1 MQRLLI
7 TKFNGQTLCA
17 VCDQMTIRTVRVIE
31 DESILGNIYVGRVEN
46 VVNNINAAFIEY
58 ARGKKGYY
66 SLTDNEHHI
75 FLNPKNNDRMCI
87 GDLVLVQVSR
97 EGVKTKE
104 PTLTGRIGITGRYCA
119 LTLDCKSENSSVFI
133 SKKITDEDR
142 RSYLKG
148 IVKDAMNN
156 ALNAYTASSVNS
168 IPTASDMHFNIIVRT
183 NAEDAPEEPVTA
195 EVSRIVT
202 TMCDILKDAVTR
214 KGLTRMY
221 SPEESCL
228 EDVQNMRATNLEKII
243 TDIPEVY
250 DSVRRYLGEN
260 EPGEAAKLEFY
271 DDMQL
276 PLNKLYSVESQ
287 ISTALNKRV
296 WLPSGGYLVI
306 EPTEALTVID
316 VNTGKFDGR
325 NADREK
331 TFLKTNLEACA
342 EIARQLIL
350 RNISGIIIIDF
361 INLCEKDNR
370 NIIQDTMKKY
380 LAADPVKAV
389 FVEFTGLDLM
399 EVTRKKIKKPLH
411 EILKGERNA

>member
-142 RSYLKG
+142 RAFLQRNLK
-148 IVKDAMNN
+148 N
-156 ALNAYTASSVNS
+156 
-168 IPTASDMHFNIIVRT
+168 
-183 NAEDAPEEPVTA
+183 
-195 EVSRIVT
+195 
-202 TMCDILKDAVTR
+202 
-214 KGLTRMY
+214 
-221 SPEESCL
+221 
-228 EDVQNMRATNLEKII
+228 
-243 TDIPEVY
+243 
-250 DSVRRYLGEN
+250 
-260 EPGEAAKLEFY
+260 
-271 DDMQL
+271 
-276 PLNKLYSVESQ
+276 
-287 ISTALNKRV
+287 
-296 WLPSGGYLVI
+296 
-306 EPTEALTVID
+306 
-316 VNTGKFDGR
+316 
-325 NADREK
+325 
-331 TFLKTNLEACA
+331 
-342 EIARQLIL
+342 
-350 RNISGIIIIDF
+350 
-361 INLCEKDNR
+361 
-370 NIIQDTMKKY
+370 
-380 LAADPVKAV
+380 
-389 FVEFTGLDLM
+389 
-399 EVTRKKIKKPLH
+399 
-411 EILKGERNA
+411 

>member
-1 MQRLLI
+1 
-7 TKFNGQTLCA
+7 
-17 VCDQMTIRTVRVIE
+17 
-31 DESILGNIYVGRVEN
+31 
-46 VVNNINAAFIEY
+46 
-58 ARGKKGYY
+58 
-66 SLTDNEHHI
+66 
-75 FLNPKNNDRMCI
+75 
-87 GDLVLVQVSR
+87 
-97 EGVKTKE
+97 
-104 PTLTGRIGITGRYCA
+104 
-119 LTLDCKSENSSVFI
+119 
-133 SKKITDEDR
+133 
-142 RSYLKG
+142 
-148 IVKDAMNN
+148 MNN

-168 IPTASDMHFNIIVRT
+168 TPTASDMHFNIIVRT

-316 VNTGKFDGR
+316 VNSGKFTGNR
-325 NADREK
+325 K
-331 TFLKTNLEACA
+331 LKDNTYLKINMEAA
-342 EIARQLIL
+342 VEIGRQLML
-350 RNISGIIIIDF
+350 RNLSGIIVVDF
-361 INLCEKDNR
+361 INLNTFEEKKEL
-370 NIIQDTMKKY
+370 MSY
-380 LAADPVKAV
+380 LADILKADTVPTSVV
-389 FVEFTGLDLM
+389 DMTRLGLVEI
-399 EVTRKKIKKPLH
+399 TRKKIRKPLH
-411 EILKGERNA
+411 EVIASAQLFTATSEIILTAMN

>member
-58 ARGKKGYY
+58 AREKKGYY

-168 IPTASDMHFNIIVRT
+168 TPTASDMHFNIIVRT

-316 VNTGKFDGR
+316 VNSGKFTGNR
-325 NADREK
+325 K
-331 TFLKTNLEACA
+331 LKDNTYLKINMEAA
-342 EIARQLIL
+342 VEIGRQLML
-350 RNISGIIIIDF
+350 RNLSGIIVVDF
-361 INLCEKDNR
+361 INLNTFEEKKEL
-370 NIIQDTMKKY
+370 MSY
-380 LAADPVKAV
+380 LADILKADTVPTSVV
-389 FVEFTGLDLM
+389 DMTRLGLVEI
-399 EVTRKKIKKPLH
+399 TRKKIRKPLH
-411 EILKGERNA
+411 EVIASAQL

>member
-58 ARGKKGYY
+58 ARGQKGYY

-148 IVKDAMNN
+148 IVKDAMN
-156 ALNAYTASSVNS
+156 AYTASSVNS
-168 IPTASDMHFNIIVRT
+168 TLTASDMHFNIIVRT

-316 VNTGKFDGR
+316 VNSGKFTGNR
-325 NADREK
+325 K
-331 TFLKTNLEACA
+331 LKDNTYLKINMEAA
-342 EIARQLIL
+342 VEIGRQLML
-350 RNISGIIIIDF
+350 RNLSGIIVVDF
-361 INLCEKDNR
+361 INLNTFEEKKEL
-370 NIIQDTMKKY
+370 MSY
-380 LAADPVKAV
+380 LADILKADTVPTSVV
-389 FVEFTGLDLM
+389 DMTRLGLVEI
-399 EVTRKKIKKPLH
+399 TRKKIRKPLH
-411 EILKGERNA
+411 EVIASAQL